1 MSVMRRN
8 LSATSNL
15 LAAATLRR
23 PVTQPLT
30 NTLHCNNELP
40 RQYRGPICSQCTHRR
55 TYSTPPPPKDAPTE
69 KVTVDMSKKRRNVK
83 PPLGWAGLGVILAA
97 GSGLI
102 WYVRQVKEETVE
114 EQKRRDTKRIGK
126 PSIGGPFTLVNTKG
140 EEVTEQDFIGKW
152 VLVYFGFCNCPDI
165 CPDQLDKITEVV
177 NRVNSTPHIPNIQ
190 PVYITVDPLRDT
202 PQIMDEYLQDFHPDF
217 IGLTGTVEQ
226 VKAACKTYRY
236 VGLQYTLMV
245 STFAGIKVS
254 RGYKLSPSPLLRVS
268 TFAIERNFG
277 EIFGFSSPFFCIF
290 NQSIFC
296 YRLRAKIAKFV
307 YSISLTLKSCMF
319 TFHLSS
325 LNLQGVLLGRPEG

>member
-1 MSVMRRN
+1 MNHAMSIMRRN
-8 LSATSNL
+8 LATTSNL
-15 LAAATLRR
+15 IAAATLRR
-23 PVTQPLT
+23 HLTQPRT
-30 NTLHCNNELP
+30 NTLHCNNKLLQ
-40 RQYRGPICSQCTHRR
+40 QYRGFICSQCTHKR
-55 TYSTPPPPKDAPTE
+55 TYSTPPPPKDTPTE

-226 VKAACKTYRY
+226 VKAACKTYRVY
-236 VGLQYTLMV
+236 YSEGPKDEDEDYIVDHTVISYLVRPNGDFCHYYGQDKGVNETVNDVNMRIGL
-245 STFAGIKVS
+245 K
-254 RGYKLSPSPLLRVS
+254 
-268 TFAIERNFG
+268 E
-277 EIFGFSSPFFCIF
+277 
-290 NQSIFC
+290 
-296 YRLRAKIAKFV
+296 
-307 YSISLTLKSCMF
+307 
-319 TFHLSS
+319 
-325 LNLQGVLLGRPEG
+325 